1 MMNDELKAED
11 TEGKDALASAAFNS
25 SFIIHHSSFHRIRL
39 GPPWQLAATDGGT
52 RHARKFGRPRTLDA
66 NERLWLVCERVPG
79 AGEVRVNGTLV
90 ASPDAP
96 GPLAADIT
104 PFLLPR
110 NEVVFAV
117 ASDGP
122 LGAVALEVRPA

>member
-1 MMNDELKAED
+1 MH
-11 TEGKDALASAAFNS
+11 T
-25 SFIIHHSSFHRIRL
+25 IRL
-39 GPPWQLAATDGGT
+39 GPPWQLTPADGGA
-52 RHARKFGRPRTLDA
+52 RHARKFGRPRTLDPD
-66 NERLWLVCERVPG
+66 ERLWLVCDHVPG
-79 AGEVRVNGTLV
+79 AGDVHVNGTLV

-96 GPLAADIT
+96 GPFAADIT
-104 PFLLPR
+104 PLLLPR